1 MGGMYG
7 LSDLQR
13 GNIEGLGP
21 RENGEKV
28 ASELGVTMFLYVQV
42 KEPLDRSL
50 LFNFFNRG

>member
-28 ASELGVTMFLYVQV
+28 ASELGVTMSDHVPLCSSQGAFGQ
-42 KEPLDRSL
+42 EP
-50 LFNFFNRG
+50 FI